1 MKKETAVRDSI
12 YDKYQKLQE
21 SGEEFEKQASRNK
34 RSSALLMIVFI
45 LLSLSIANMFSV
57 SLGLRND
64 QLGLVKKHSLMIFI
78 GLFLCFLLS
87 KFSYKNFQRPLMRKL
102 LYFVPPVIFIGMMI
116 APSALV
122 PIRNGAKAWIQLGG
136 FAIQPAELFKVS
148 YIILLSNVL
157 AKLEQEK
164 HIKDYKLILSIGIF
178 VFLPYVIFIH
188 LQNDLGAIIHYA
200 LITGYLFVLSNISI
214 KIIRLWSLLGS
225 VAMISAFSIIY
236 KIGAEHLSGYKLK
249 RIYSFL
255 EGLFTGNY
263 SPEFGYQV
271 KQALIGFGSG
281 GFLGKG
287 FANGIQKYSY
297 VPETATDFISVTF
310 GEEFGFLGMFILLS
324 FYLILYWIIC
334 TISKE
339 CQDSFGKYL
348 SAGIGGYLIIQ
359 VFINIGVAIGIL
371 PVFGLTLPLFS
382 NGGSSIF
389 AILSALGICLNI
401 NKTSHLFEKRKEMI

>member
-57 SLGLRND
+57 SLGLQND

-102 LYFVPPVIFIGMMI
+102 LYFVPPIIFIGMMI
-116 APSALV
+116 APSGLV

-401 NKTSHLFEKRKEMI
+401 NKTSHLFEKKKKK

>member
-200 LITGYLFVLSNISI
+200 LITGYLFVLGNISI

-401 NKTSHLFEKRKEMI
+401 NKTSHLFEKKKKK

>member
-87 KFSYKNFQRPLMRKL
+87 KFSYKNFQRPLIRKL

-401 NKTSHLFEKRKEMI
+401 NKTSHLFEKKKKK

>member
-102 LYFVPPVIFIGMMI
+102 LYFVPPIIFIGMMI
-116 APSALV
+116 APSGLV

-157 AKLEQEK
+157 AKLEQKK

-401 NKTSHLFEKRKEMI
+401 NKTSHLFEKKKKK

>member
-64 QLGLVKKHSLMIFI
+64 QLGLVEKHSLMIFI

-102 LYFVPPVIFIGMMI
+102 LYFVPPIIFIGMMI

-348 SAGIGGYLIIQ
+348 SAGIGGYLVIQ

-401 NKTSHLFEKRKEMI
+401 NKTSHLFEKKKKK

>member
-136 FAIQPAELFKVS
+136 FAIQPAELFKIS

-401 NKTSHLFEKRKEMI
+401 NKTSHLFEKKKKK

>member
-1 MKKETAVRDSI
+1 MKKETAVRNSI
-12 YDKYQKLQE
+12 YDKYQKLQK

-225 VAMISAFSIIY
+225 VAMISTFSIIY

-255 EGLFTGNY
+255 EGLFRGNY

-401 NKTSHLFEKRKEMI
+401 NKTSHLFEKKKKK

>member
-102 LYFVPPVIFIGMMI
+102 LYFVPPIIFIGMMI

-348 SAGIGGYLIIQ
+348 SAGIGGYLVIQ

-401 NKTSHLFEKRKEMI
+401 NKTSHLFEKKKKK

>member
-102 LYFVPPVIFIGMMI
+102 LYFVPPIIFIGMMI

-334 TISKE
+334 KISKE

-348 SAGIGGYLIIQ
+348 SAGIGGYLVIQ

-401 NKTSHLFEKRKEMI
+401 NKTSHLFEKKKKK

>member
-102 LYFVPPVIFIGMMI
+102 LYFVPPIIFIGMMI
-116 APSALV
+116 APSGLV

-401 NKTSHLFEKRKEMI
+401 NKTSHCYAIIHM

>member
-87 KFSYKNFQRPLMRKL
+87 KFSYKNFQKPLMRKL

-401 NKTSHLFEKRKEMI
+401 NKTSHLFEKKKKK

>member
-1 MKKETAVRDSI
+1 MKRKETVHENI
-12 YDKYQKLQE
+12 YDKYQKLHE
-21 SGEEFEKQASRNK
+21 SGEELEKQVSRNK
-34 RSSALLMIVFI
+34 RSSALLMILFI
-45 LLSLSIANMFSV
+45 ILSLSIANMFSV

-64 QLGLVKKHSLMIFI
+64 QLGLVKKHTLMIFI
-78 GLFLCFLLS
+78 GLFLCFVLS
-87 KFSYKNFQRPLMRKL
+87 KISYKTFQKSFAKKALYIIPLL
-102 LYFVPPVIFIGMMI
+102 IFIGMML
-116 APSALV
+116 APSSIV
-122 PIRNGAKAWIQLGG
+122 PVRNGAKAWIQLGG

-148 YIILLSNVL
+148 YIILLSGVL
-157 AKLEQEK
+157 ARIEDENSM
-164 HIKDYKLILSIGIF
+164 KDYTLIMLVGAFI
-178 VFLPYVIFIH
+178 FLPYAIFIH

-200 LITGYLFVLSNISI
+200 LITGYLFVLSNVSI
-214 KIIRLWSLLGS
+214 KIIRLWSLIGG
-225 VAMISAFSIIY
+225 VAIVSAFSLIY
-236 KIGAEHLSGYKLK
+236 KLGADNLSGYKLK

-255 EGLFTGNY
+255 DGLFTGNY

-271 KQALIGFGSG
+271 RQALIGFGSG

-310 GEEFGFLGMFILLS
+310 GEEFGLLGMFILLS

-348 SAGIGGYLIIQ
+348 SAGIGAYLIIQ

-401 NKTSHLFEKRKEMI
+401 NKTSHLFEKKKKK

>member
-102 LYFVPPVIFIGMMI
+102 LYFVPPIIFIGMMI
-116 APSALV
+116 APSGLV

-287 FANGIQKYSY
+287 FANGILEKNSDFWECLFFFLSILFYIGLFVRSQKNAKTVSENIYL
-297 VPETATDFISVTF
+297 PE
-310 GEEFGFLGMFILLS
+310 
-324 FYLILYWIIC
+324 
-334 TISKE
+334 
-339 CQDSFGKYL
+339 
-348 SAGIGGYLIIQ
+348 
-359 VFINIGVAIGIL
+359 
-371 PVFGLTLPLFS
+371 
-382 NGGSSIF
+382 
-389 AILSALGICLNI
+389 
-401 NKTSHLFEKRKEMI
+401 

>member
-102 LYFVPPVIFIGMMI
+102 LYFVPPIIFIGIMI
-116 APSALV
+116 APSGLV

-401 NKTSHLFEKRKEMI
+401 NKTSHLFEKKKKK

>member
-102 LYFVPPVIFIGMMI
+102 LYFVPPVIFIGIMI

-401 NKTSHLFEKRKEMI
+401 NKTSHLFEKKKKK

>member
-87 KFSYKNFQRPLMRKL
+87 KFSYKTFQRPLMRKL
-102 LYFVPPVIFIGMMI
+102 LYFVPPIIFIGMMI
-116 APSALV
+116 APSGLV

-401 NKTSHLFEKRKEMI
+401 NKTSHLFEKKKKK

>member
-1 MKKETAVRDSI
+1 MKKETAVHDSI

-34 RSSALLMIVFI
+34 RSSALIMIVFI

-87 KFSYKNFQRPLMRKL
+87 KFSYKNFQNPLMRKL
-102 LYFVPPVIFIGMMI
+102 LYFVPPIIFIGMMV
-116 APSALV
+116 APSSLV

-157 AKLEQEK
+157 AKLDQEK
-164 HIKDYKLILSIGIF
+164 HIKDYKLILSVGAF
-178 VFLPYVIFIH
+178 VFLPYAIFIH

-214 KIIRLWSLLGS
+214 KIIRLWSLLGG
-225 VAMISAFSIIY
+225 VTMISAFSIIY

-339 CQDSFGKYL
+339 CQDNFGKYL
-348 SAGIGGYLIIQ
+348 AAGVGAYLIIQ

-401 NKTSHLFEKRKEMI
+401 NKTSHLFEKKKKK

>member
-102 LYFVPPVIFIGMMI
+102 LYFVPPIIFIGMMI
-116 APSALV
+116 APSGLV

-255 EGLFTGNY
+255 EELFTGNY

-401 NKTSHLFEKRKEMI
+401 NKTSHLFEKKKKK

>member
-102 LYFVPPVIFIGMMI
+102 LYFVPPIIFIGMMI
-116 APSALV
+116 APSGLV

-214 KIIRLWSLLGS
+214 KIIRLWSLLSS

-401 NKTSHLFEKRKEMI
+401 NKTSHLFEKKKKK

>member
-1 MKKETAVRDSI
+1 MKKESAVRDSI

-102 LYFVPPVIFIGMMI
+102 LYFVPPIIFIGMMI

-348 SAGIGGYLIIQ
+348 SAGIGGYLVIQ

-401 NKTSHLFEKRKEMI
+401 NKTSHLFEKKKKK

>member
-102 LYFVPPVIFIGMMI
+102 LYFVPPIIFIGMMI
-116 APSALV
+116 APSGLV

-401 NKTSHLFEKRKEMI
+401 NKTSHLFEKKKKK

>member
-102 LYFVPPVIFIGMMI
+102 LYFVPPIIFIGMMI

-348 SAGIGGYLIIQ
+348 SAGIGGYLVIQ

-401 NKTSHLFEKRKEMI
+401 NKTSHLFEKKKNK

>member
-401 NKTSHLFEKRKEMI
+401 NKTSHLFEKKKKK